1 MSQRQV
7 AIYKLLVGLGI
18 LGVTVLLVVHP
29 NSYPA
34 GDERTE
40 PWFIA
45 AQIAFGVLIAAVF
58 IVAGIVRF
66 WRS

>member
-1 MSQRQV
+1 
-7 AIYKLLVGLGI
+7 LGI

-29 NSYPA
+29 SSYPA
-34 GDERTE
+34 GDERAE

-45 AQIAFGVLIAAVF
+45 AQTAFGVFIAAVF
-58 IVAGIVRF
+58 VVGGIVRF

>member
-1 MSQRQV
+1 
-7 AIYKLLVGLGI
+7 LGI

-34 GDERTE
+34 GDERAD

-45 AQIAFGVLIAAVF
+45 AQAVFGVLIASLL
-58 IVAGIVRF
+58 IVGGIVRF